1 MKITQGY
8 IRSLQAK
15 DTGRYTT
22 IKDNIEA
29 RVSPSGRIVISLR
42 YKSGAKLRRLKLA
55 KLSDNKV
62 TRDEAAAL
70 DEKYQEL
77 IYRRNQYGDLL
88 AVATKGI
95 TQREEAK
102 KSVVLLADASEQY
115 LEEFIRTK
123 KTGSQEIVYHRY
135 ILTYLKDHDPRDITG
150 PDLQAVIN
158 HAEKGKNPKFK
169 YRTTAHHV
177 GKAITRFWR
186 WMKQNGYVD
195 SIEVSRDLKRP
206 GMRKSHRY
214 YSDKELVT
222 YLKDAPLAI
231 QAIAYCPMR
240 ASEMLRLN
248 WDEGADYHFEGTHED
263 GGWHNMLVKS
273 EEDEDHVVRFWL
285 TPEFMRYVSPTEGYF
300 FRGRWGKSQ
309 LKQNSLSEMFRNR
322 RKKLQIGQDRDG
334 VHIFRKN
341 LSTWAQSQG
350 YPDRHWRMCLGHS
363 IPGLTGIYGL
373 HKYLD
378 EKRELWEN
386 WASHLDELRGFQ
398 TPG

>member
-8 IRSLQAK
+8 IRKLK
-15 DTGRYTT
+15 PRTGSRYHIT
-22 IKDNIEA
+22 KDNLEA
-29 RVSPSGRIVISLR
+29 RVEPSGRVLLS
-42 YKSGAKLRRLKLA
+42 YKYVVGSQKKRLKIAQLPNN
-55 KLSDNKV
+55 SV
-62 TRDEAAAL
+62 TRDQAL
-70 DEKYQEL
+70 ELDNLFQEL
-77 IYRRNQYGDLL
+77 VYRHHKHGDFIGV
-88 AVATKGI
+88 AVKGV
-95 TQREEAK
+95 TRREEAK
-102 KSVVLLADASEQY
+102 KSKVTLADASEEY
-115 LEEFIRTK
+115 LEEFLRTK
-123 KTGSQEIVYHRY
+123 KTGSQEIIYHRY
-135 ILTYLKDHDPRDITG
+135 ILTYLKDHDPREITG
-150 PDLQAVIN
+150 PELQAVIN
-158 HAEKGKNPKFK
+158 HAGKGNNPKFK

-177 GKAITRFWR
+177 GKSITRFWR

-214 YSDKELVT
+214 YSDKELVE

-248 WDEGADYHFEGTHED
+248 WDEFEGSRED

-285 TPEFMRYVSPTEGYF
+285 TPEFMRYVSPNDGYF
-300 FRGRWGKSQ
+300 FRGRWGKDQ

-322 RKKLQIGQDRDG
+322 RKKLEIGQDRDG

-373 HKYLD
+373 HQYEE
-378 EKRELWEN
+378 EKRELWRS
-386 WASHLDELRGFQ
+386 WAVHLDQLRGSAQ
-398 TPG
+398 